1 MTDNITQVVW
11 KRIYERCVVD
21 MQQETTPGTLKY
33 TNFSQWLAAAYPPQS
48 EAHHNLVLRMQQLDT
63 KVASAL
69 DIPPHHAATS
79 GLLTRVP
86 PTPIPRKNP
95 SESLPRHTIALW
107 NFGFL
112 PGCAIKG
119 PSPTCDVVKVLTRSI
134 TEGNKTHKY
143 PIEVLFSFPSVVPA
157 GHQVEPHSIGIHQ
170 GFATVLG
177 QYVWIALFLEMG
189 FTHSL
194 SQDEFKEMCP
204 KLMAALRMS
213 CTYEPEADFQEQVY
227 SAIATKK
234 VAGQRQPPNLCQLRT
249 AFGHVVKRRLQPGQ
263 NELALMLEEVKN
275 YNRQRRVS
283 GDKAS
288 NDEIAG
294 LKVLCVC
301 WETTIQF
308 LEGIWGSDRVD
319 NTSLPL
325 AVVAMKALDRSA
337 ELPVQ
342 KSSNPCWY
350 EILTPNAAKYD
361 CFFRRIAGRTQE
373 LQIHLWED
381 PCRYWW
387 LSDVAGTT
395 WGCWRLLGTAGGC
408 WGLLEAC
415 WRLLRTAGGCWELL
429 GGCWRLITL
438 WTPMSQHS
446 GQPQVSMQDLAQVI
460 LPRRLRRTR
469 RSSV

>member
-1 MTDNITQVVW
+1 
-11 KRIYERCVVD
+11 
-21 MQQETTPGTLKY
+21 
-33 TNFSQWLAAAYPPQS
+33 
-48 EAHHNLVLRMQQLDT
+48 
-63 KVASAL
+63 
-69 DIPPHHAATS
+69 
-79 GLLTRVP
+79 
-86 PTPIPRKNP
+86 
-95 SESLPRHTIALW
+95 
-107 NFGFL
+107 L

-119 PSPTCDVVKVLTRSI
+119 PTPTCDVVKVLTRSI
-134 TEGNKTHKY
+134 TEGNETHKY
-143 PIEVLFSFPSVVPA
+143 PVKVLFSFP
-157 GHQVEPHSIGIHQ
+157 VEPHSIGIHQ

-194 SQDEFKEMCP
+194 RCP

-213 CTYEPEADFQEQVY
+213 CTYEPDADFQEQVY
-227 SAIATKK
+227 SASATKK

-249 AFGHVVKRRLQPGQ
+249 ACGHVVKRRLQPGQ

-275 YNRQRRVS
+275 YNRQRWVP
-283 GDKAS
+283 GGKAS

-294 LKVLCVC
+294 LKVLCVR

-350 EILTPNAAKYD
+350 EILTPNAAKRD
-361 CFFRRIAGRTQE
+361 CFLRRIAGRTQE
-373 LQIHLWED
+373 LRIHLWED

-395 WGCWRLLGTAGGC
+395 WGCWRLLGTARGC
-408 WGLLEAC
+408 WGLLRGLLETAADC
-415 WRLLRTAGGCWELL
+415 WGL
-429 GGCWRLITL
+429 
-438 WTPMSQHS
+438 
-446 GQPQVSMQDLAQVI
+446 
-460 LPRRLRRTR
+460 
-469 RSSV
+469 